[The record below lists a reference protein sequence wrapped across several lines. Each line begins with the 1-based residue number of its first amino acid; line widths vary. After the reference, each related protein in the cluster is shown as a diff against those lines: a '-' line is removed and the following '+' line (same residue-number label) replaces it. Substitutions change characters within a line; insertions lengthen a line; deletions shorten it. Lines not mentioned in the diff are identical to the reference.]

1 MHRSFFLLCKENK
14 IENTTSHAANS
25 LCFEVSHSASHNYE
39 PTGIHVTFKPPPL
52 SSTKPPSHL
61 SMCDEVPGSRSKS
74 VLLQGE
80 CKFPATNLLH
90 FHRIKWF
97 LKFHPKKQL
106 NFNNFSTINL
116 LCAKD
121 DAGFSTAMMFSVRS
135 RRRNSPLSGWCGS
148 QAFRTKSDINV
159 IKGTSVLLQD

>member
-1 MHRSFFLLCKENK
+1 MSWIPWKLGRILVLTSEVFSVADYKDQCAQKFFLLCKESK

-25 LCFEVSHSASHNYE
+25 LCFEVSRSASHNYE
-39 PTGIHVTFKPPPL
+39 ATGIHVTFKPPPL

-74 VLLQGE
+74 VLLLGE

-106 NFNNFSTINL
+106 NFNNFSPINLL

-121 DAGFSTAMMFSVRS
+121 NAGFSTVMMFSASEQEER
-135 RRRNSPLSGWCGS
+135 
-148 QAFRTKSDINV
+148 
-159 IKGTSVLLQD
+159 